1 MLTYW
6 GDHFTIHACIRS
18 LRCTPETNTR
28 LYGLGCFCFQVSTRV
43 EKQRRGHHKA
53 LYLFKAF
60 ELSKYHSF
68 LPSPPLLFLLTPPDF
83 SSLPNQPVVLL
94 GSARL
99 HSSAERTV
107 FLDSHVLM
115 AVPASRSV
123 LQERQLLF
131 FSIPTF
137 FFETDL
143 PGDTGLAEED
153 VLLPKVLESS
163 FGSCKV
169 IVPQNSMALFLWAE
183 PLYLYIY

>member
-1 MLTYW
+1 MRVSAHYAVHLRLIQGYMVLVASAFRYQLEW
-6 GDHFTIHACIRS
+6 KNKDGDIIKPYICSKPLNFPSI
-18 LRCTPETNTR
+18 TP
-28 LYGLGCFCFQVSTRV
+28 
-43 EKQRRGHHKA
+43 
-53 LYLFKAF
+53 
-60 ELSKYHSF
+60 SF
-68 LPSPPLLFLLTPPDF
+68 HTLPLLFLLTPPDF

-94 GSARL
+94 GSARF

-115 AVPASRSV
+115 AVPASSSV

-143 PGDTGLAEED
+143 PGETGLAEGD

-163 FGSCKV
+163 FRSCKV
-169 IVPQNSMALFLWAE
+169 LVPQNSMALFLWAE
-183 PLYLYIY
+183 PL